1 MGKKY
6 TSQIKGWNFS
16 RHIESFSKEVYTWYQ
31 GAEVGDTN
39 FWVLES
45 ESGIMPMSKRIRYW
59 IRDSEKNLT
68 ETESETET
76 KKKP

>member
-1 MGKKY
+1 MKNLFRG
-6 TSQIKGWNFS
+6 
-16 RHIESFSKEVYTWYQ
+16 SFV
-31 GAEVGDTN
+31 AEVGDTN

-45 ESGIMPMSKRIRYW
+45 ESGIIPMSKRIRDW
-59 IRDSEKNLT
+59 IRDSEKHLN

>member
-1 MGKKY
+1 MY
-6 TSQIKGWNFS
+6 L
-16 RHIESFSKEVYTWYQ
+16 
-31 GAEVGDTN
+31 AEVGDTN

-59 IRDSEKNLT
+59 IRDSEKNLN

-76 KKKP
+76 KKKA

>member
-1 MGKKY
+1 MYVHRGSLKC
-6 TSQIKGWNFS
+6 NFALS
-16 RHIESFSKEVYTWYQ
+16 YVP
-31 GAEVGDTN
+31 EVGDTN

-45 ESGIMPMSKRIRYW
+45 ESGIMPMSKRIQYW
-59 IRDSEKNLT
+59 IRDSEKKLN

>member
-1 MGKKY
+1 M
-6 TSQIKGWNFS
+6 TVAETWMNF
-16 RHIESFSKEVYTWYQ
+16 FSDINETYRKDSIP
-31 GAEVGDTN
+31 EVGDTN

-45 ESGIMPMSKRIRYW
+45 ESGIMPMSKRIQYW
-59 IRDSEKNLT
+59 IRDSEKKLN